1 MTEVSASSGPWASR
15 HVCCS
20 TTTKQHSCRHRDS
33 SQADHERV
41 GSGPAPENLC
51 PFSKPVGIILPLVS
65 RWNYQPVKTDHP
77 IFRASRLL
85 QWPTLCPRSGF
96 LCKYIH
102 FWPITWCL
110 TEFFLQWH
118 AENQSFVQTWDQMR
132 DFNEKTG
139 GSGPSLGCVVSTLQC
154 FQPFWGSRLHWSNIP
169 GPGPFRPG
177 PHVGT
182 LISGKESRPSFHTP
196 ALPLL
201 KAPASPALLC
211 DKPQA
216 SLHSFPLLSHSQQ
229 ECEIHGSGQTILEGL
244 RTFWNKRSLDAPQC
258 WRY

>member
-1 MTEVSASSGPWASR
+1 
-15 HVCCS
+15 
-20 TTTKQHSCRHRDS
+20 
-33 SQADHERV
+33 
-41 GSGPAPENLC
+41 
-51 PFSKPVGIILPLVS
+51 
-65 RWNYQPVKTDHP
+65 
-77 IFRASRLL
+77 
-85 QWPTLCPRSGF
+85 
-96 LCKYIH
+96 
-102 FWPITWCL
+102 
-110 TEFFLQWH
+110 
-118 AENQSFVQTWDQMR
+118 MR

-258 WRY
+258 